1 MKVRMNEH
9 LGVSQKTGRQLKFNS
24 RNPSAIRSH
33 CELCSHPANYD
44 NFDIVDRS
52 RNDFE
57 LLIKESIL
65 IGKESPV
72 LNKQVE
78 SFQRALY

>member
-1 MKVRMNEH
+1 MNI
-9 LGVSQKTGRQLKFNS
+9 LVCPTKIGIQLKFNRS
-24 RNPSAIRSH
+24 NASAIRSH

-44 NFDIVDRS
+44 NFVDIIDRA

-57 LLIKESIL
+57 LLIEESIF

-72 LNKQVE
+72 LNKQVK
-78 SFQRALY
+78 SFQLALY